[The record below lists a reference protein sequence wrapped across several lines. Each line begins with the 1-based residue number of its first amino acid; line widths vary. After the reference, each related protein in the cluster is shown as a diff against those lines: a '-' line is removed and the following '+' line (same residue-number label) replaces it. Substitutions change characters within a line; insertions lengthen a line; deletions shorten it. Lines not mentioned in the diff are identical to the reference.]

1 MQRLLGRCLLR
12 LQQYERLMKTLLA
25 HHELVGPVHT
35 LEAQREARAEKLADK
50 TLGTL
55 VKALFDT
62 YAVPNGFERDMLPED
77 KTPTDRSSMAL
88 SFRMTMAPEQ
98 LARTR
103 AAIEELVTLRN
114 DLVHHLIDRFD
125 LWTDVGCL
133 AAVQHLETSYER
145 IDRHHGELV
154 GWAKSMDEARAHAA
168 AFYQSETFHDL
179 LVNGIAPD
187 GSFEWPAS
195 GIVRVLREAGQRMSV
210 DGWSR
215 LDSVQAWIAAHHA
228 EQTPA
233 RYGCQTWPQVLSESR
248 LFDLEYRA
256 GDDGRKVAWFRER
269 ASR

>member
-133 AAVQHLETSYER
+133 AAVQHLEASYER

-195 GIVRVLREAGQRMSV
+195 GIVRVLREAGQHMSV

-215 LDSVQAWIAAHHA
+215 LDSVQAWIEAHHA